1 MTFKRLIL
9 FVLMGFYLYSLTFG
23 IFMTGFF
30 RIPAPAVF
38 ITPLFLFFRDKT
50 IAFLYR
56 KEVMLFTIAAFFY
69 YAVGQHDLKSFLAY
83 SFVVLICAV
92 YFNFIVGSN
101 AVRFQYSVL
110 IFFSL
115 LLLSALIMV
124 LNHFFVSES
133 IKIREL
139 IMGEQVL
146 QSPSGIST
154 TIFTFGYQLAALVSF
169 AFIYSFTYRKP
180 FIWKPIVFLACSVLI
195 FLGMN
200 RSVFVAFVFTSL
212 LFLLFYEGFKAVF
225 IIGILLAVG
234 YGSYTYVVKESLD
247 TKNNIVTKNEEN
259 DARFNR
265 SGLTLENIKIV
276 GNYPYGL
283 IFYGK
288 TWKEVVYRNH
298 VFSSGLTSHNA
309 YLMFV
314 TYLGPFL
321 GIGLLI
327 ALYFKV
333 LKVLKLVIQNIK
345 VRENSLIVCLCFS
358 FLAVSI
364 NALSHNAWLISADG
378 PTVFLYFSLLH
389 SYKMK
394 MIHVPA

>member
-1 MTFKRLIL
+1 
-9 FVLMGFYLYSLTFG
+9 MGFYLYSLTFG

-247 TKNNIVTKNEEN
+247 QK
-259 DARFNR
+259 R
-265 SGLTLENIKIV
+265 
-276 GNYPYGL
+276 
-283 IFYGK
+283 
-288 TWKEVVYRNH
+288 
-298 VFSSGLTSHNA
+298 
-309 YLMFV
+309 
-314 TYLGPFL
+314 
-321 GIGLLI
+321 
-327 ALYFKV
+327 
-333 LKVLKLVIQNIK
+333 
-345 VRENSLIVCLCFS
+345 RERCPI
-358 FLAVSI
+358 
-364 NALSHNAWLISADG
+364 
-378 PTVFLYFSLLH
+378 
-389 SYKMK
+389 
-394 MIHVPA
+394 

>member
-1 MTFKRLIL
+1 MTFKGVIL
-9 FVLMGFYLYSLTFG
+9 FVFMGFYLYSLTFG

-30 RIPAPAVF
+30 RIPAPLIF
-38 ITPLFLFFRDKT
+38 MTPLILLFRDKT
-50 IAFLYR
+50 LAFLYR
-56 KEVMLFTIAAFFY
+56 KEVILFTIAAFFY
-69 YAVGQHDLKSFLAY
+69 YVLGQRDIKSFIVY
-83 SFVVLICAV
+83 SFVVALCAL

-101 AVRFQYSVL
+101 AVRFQHSIL
-110 IFFSL
+110 IFFL
-115 LLLSALIMV
+115 LLFLSALIMV
-124 LNHFFVSES
+124 LNHFYVAES
-133 IKIREL
+133 IQIREF

-180 FIWKPIVFLACSVLI
+180 FLWKVIVFLACSVLI

-200 RSVFVAFVFTSL
+200 RSVFVAFVFISL
-212 LFLLFYEGFKAVF
+212 VFMLFYEGYRSVLVIAV
-225 IIGILLAVG
+225 LLAAG
-234 YGSYTYVVKESLD
+234 YGAYTYVVKDSLD
-247 TKNNIVTKNEEN
+247 EKNNIVTKNEEN

-265 SGLTLENIKIV
+265 SGLIRENIRIV

-288 TWKEVVYRNH
+288 TWREVVYRNQ

-321 GIGLLI
+321 GFGLLM
-327 ALYFKV
+327 ALYSKV
-333 LKVLKLVIQNIK
+333 LKVFRQTVKNIK
-345 VRENSLIVCLCFS
+345 LQENSLIVCLCFS

-378 PTVFLYFSLLH
+378 PTVFLYFSILH
-389 SYKMK
+389 SYKMRTLH
-394 MIHVPA
+394 IPT

>member
-1 MTFKRLIL
+1 
-9 FVLMGFYLYSLTFG
+9 MGFYLYSLTFG